1 MDPRGQVDPEFTQ
14 SSHAL
19 SRPCSLARTP
29 EFPAQWPQ
37 THFLMIC
44 VDLCSSFVLLMLT
57 LPSRY
62 NHRSEMVPRDSCV
75 TAVRMGLGW
84 TGGSVLY
91 PRSLWHAMTDTRAG
105 REGDGLWKGG
115 KFTKW
120 SHSRSMEKV
129 YESENSKFEPRS
141 PVVMKVCLST

>member
-91 PRSLWHAMTDTRAG
+91 PRSLWHAMTDTGQGEKGMDCG
-105 REGDGLWKGG
+105 REASSPSGHIPGAWK
-115 KFTKW
+115 KSMNLRILNLSPDLQW
-120 SHSRSMEKV
+120 S
-129 YESENSKFEPRS
+129 
-141 PVVMKVCLST
+141 